1 MVSLVNLLFIFNH
14 LIIKRQSY
22 YFNSRL
28 LTLFLSL
35 LIFSIIST
43 YYSINITESI
53 ISLNKLFIIISTI
66 VCCSICIE
74 KENKVFE
81 ILLKIL
87 FLSLAFECIFTIVDF
102 FYGSYPFTGVSMNRN
117 ISSFSILIKL
127 PLVIYYKDFLKKR
140 DKLYIHF
147 LEILTILSIVL
158 LESRAALFCL
168 IFFYIFYLVYSK
180 SLSSM
185 LKIIFALVLIIF
197 YFPSSTILKNN
208 SIGVENI
215 FTDESLNFRLEF
227 YDYAINF
234 FQNSPIFGNG
244 IGTWKIISSNI
255 TSGQVPYYVHNDF
268 LQFLTE
274 TGLLG
279 FLCYLAIFIYILFSI
294 LKNKGAMSF
303 YLLCAFAIFLIDSLI
318 NFPFHRPQ
326 EIILFIV
333 IVSTI
338 MKSKKVVGKF
348 QNKLFLPILLILLI
362 ISVYVNAKQ
371 INASKFENQL
381 LNDLNNSSFTI
392 SQEKLN
398 EYDYT
403 FPNLTSNTIPFSS
416 YLARYYLNNEDFE
429 NADLL
434 IKYGIDSNPFLSYT
448 QDLKLQSLLMQNK
461 FIKALSVVKPML
473 RNSRNLELYFDI
485 FFTICLSLNLEKE
498 LINIYPLINDL
509 NNELLIV
516 TFFKN
521 YIELQQYDKEIFKD
535 LITKEIINY
544 PDNDD
549 LNQLYNKVK

>member
-74 KENKVFE
+74 KENKVLE

-197 YFPSSTILKNN
+197 YFPSSSILKNN

-215 FTDESLNFRLEF
+215 FSDESLNFRLEF

-279 FLCYLAIFIYILFSI
+279 FLCYLAIFIYILYSI
-294 LKNKGAMSF
+294 LKNKGTMSF
-303 YLLCAFAIFLIDSLI
+303 YLLCAFGIFLIDSLI

-326 EIILFIV
+326 EIILFTV

-338 MKSKKVVGKF
+338 MKSKKVEGKF
-348 QNKLFLPILLILLI
+348 QNKFFLPILLILLVMSI
-362 ISVYVNAKQ
+362 YVNVKQ

-398 EYDYT
+398 DYDYM
-403 FPNLTSNTIPFSS
+403 FPNLTSNTTPFSS

-448 QDLKLQSLLMQNK
+448 QNLKLQSLLMQNK
-461 FIKALSVVKPML
+461 FLQALSEVKPML
-473 RNSRNLELYFDI
+473 KNSRNSDLYFDI

-498 LINIYPLINDL
+498 LINIYPLINNL
-509 NNELLIV
+509 NNELLTV
-516 TFFKN
+516 KFFKN
-521 YIELQQYDKEIFKD
+521 YIELQQYDKEKFKD

-549 LNQLYNKVK
+549 LNHLYNKVK

>member
-1 MVSLVNLLFIFNH
+1 MSLVNLLFIFNH

-81 ILLKIL
+81 ILLKVL
-87 FLSLAFECIFTIVDF
+87 FLSLAFECVFTIVDF

-140 DKLYIHF
+140 DKFYIHF

-197 YFPSSTILKNN
+197 YLPSSTILKNN

-215 FTDESLNFRLEF
+215 FSDESLNFRLEF
-227 YDYAINF
+227 YGYAINF

-279 FLCYLAIFIYILFSI
+279 FLCYLAIFIYILYSI
-294 LKNKGAMSF
+294 LKNKGTMSF
-303 YLLCAFAIFLIDSLI
+303 YLLCAFGIFLIDSLI

-326 EIILFIV
+326 EIILFTV

-338 MKSKKVVGKF
+338 MKSKKVEGKF
-348 QNKLFLPILLILLI
+348 QNKLFLPIMLILLVM
-362 ISVYVNAKQ
+362 SVYVNVKQ
-371 INASKFENQL
+371 INASKFENKL

-398 EYDYT
+398 DYDYM
-403 FPNLTSNTIPFSS
+403 FPNLTSNTTPFSS
-416 YLARYYLNNEDFE
+416 YLARYYLNNQDFE

-448 QDLKLQSLLMQNK
+448 QNLKLQSLLMQNK
-461 FIKALSVVKPML
+461 FLQALSEVKPML
-473 RNSRNLELYFDI
+473 KNSRNSDLYFDI
-485 FFTICLSLNLEKE
+485 FFTVCLSLNLEKE
-498 LINIYPLINDL
+498 LINIYPLINNL
-509 NNELLIV
+509 NNELLTV
-516 TFFKN
+516 KFFKN
-521 YIELQQYDKEIFKD
+521 YVELQQYDKETFKD
-535 LITKEIINY
+535 LITKAIVNY